1 MRKNKLLYILI
12 PIIIILV
19 ALLGGF
25 IYLKLNSSPKK
36 IFTKTISKVFETLDL
51 KQEKYNTL
59 KSKVEL
65 SGSIES
71 NEENEEIEEINAI
84 LEDSK
89 IILNSEVDIQNLLV
103 NQNIEVVYNSESF
116 INANMLLQ
124 DEKIYI
130 ALKDWLDKY
139 IEIPLEE
146 DDVSEIKNFTND
158 LETLDLNL
166 LVDVIKE
173 EFIKKL
179 QEQEYTKESTNLY
192 LDGKETKV
200 TKSSLKLSEEQIVT
214 FIKELLENLKQNENF
229 KNALGTY
236 KEEIIESI
244 DEILENVPTEDFDED
259 TKICFSIYTKGL
271 FNKIVAVDFT
281 VETSEEVTAGTEFI
295 KRSEEKYELNI
306 YENDEETRTELIK
319 VIIDNKKENKNKGTM
334 LISIT
339 SGEETI
345 EFTYKYEVKNEETIF
360 ELSTNIEDTS
370 LTVSGNTIKKD
381 NSYNGNF
388 TVLVKTSEYGTIE
401 FNCLYNLE
409 YNAKI
414 EKVDV
419 SNSTTIDEISE
430 EDMQTLM
437 TNMQE
442 SKIYELVADL
452 YVQDQ
457 LFEYAK
463 AAKDAK
469 DDTEDITNQL
479 ENSTNEAM
487 NDIFA
492 SLSKISSAPIVT
504 RAGQTVEYKVPNGFE
519 ESSYSSEDWKHY
531 SDENYN
537 EIYVSIEKETV
548 EEYLKEL
555 ENEYV
560 LTSEYYTDQELSGID
575 TYGVEDKI
583 YKYRSIVYK
592 DSYATYC
599 NLYFAYELKNGYIY
613 VVEVKT
619 ENGNISLDDVNE
631 FLKIVILGTE

>member
-36 IFTKTISKVFETLDL
+36 IFTRTISKVFETLDV
-51 KQEKYNTL
+51 KQEKYTTL

-71 NEENEEIEEINAI
+71 NEENEEIEEISDI

-89 IILNSEVDIQNLLV
+89 IVLSSEVDIQNLLV
-103 NQNIEVVYNSESF
+103 NQNIEVVYNGENF
-116 INANMLLQ
+116 INTTMLLQ
-124 DEKIYI
+124 DQKIYF
-130 ALKDWLDKY
+130 AFKEWFDKY
-139 IEIPLEE
+139 IERTSLEE
-146 DDVSEIKNFTND
+146 DDIAEIKNFTNN

-200 TKSSLKLSEEQIVT
+200 TKSSLKLSEEQTVT

-281 VETSEEVTAGTEFI
+281 VETLEEVAAGIEFI
-295 KRSEEKYELNI
+295 KKSEERYELNV
-306 YENDEETRTELIK
+306 YENDEETREELIK

-370 LTVSGNTIKKD
+370 LTVSGNTIKRD

-437 TNMQE
+437 TNMQK
-442 SKIYELVADL
+442 SKFYEIIEEFMGSIEEENENTKIL
-452 YVQDQ
+452 
-457 LFEYAK
+457 E
-463 AAKDAK
+463 
-469 DDTEDITNQL
+469 NQL
-479 ENSTNEAM
+479 EIQTNEAI
-487 NDIFA
+487 NNVFA
-492 SLSKISSAPIVT
+492 GLSGMSAAPIVT
-504 RAGQTVEYKVPNGFE
+504 RAGQTVEYKLPNGFE

-555 ENEYV
+555 EDEYV

-619 ENGNISLDDVNE
+619 ENGNISLDDINE
-631 FLKIVILGTE
+631 FLKITMK

>member
-1 MRKNKLLYILI
+1 MRRNKLLYILI

-36 IFTKTISKVFETLDL
+36 IFTRTISKVFETLDV
-51 KQEKYNTL
+51 KQEKYTTL

-65 SGSIES
+65 SGSVES
-71 NEENEEIEEINAI
+71 NEENEDIEEINAI

-89 IILNSEVDIQNLLV
+89 IMLNSEVDIQNLLV
-103 NQNIEVVYNSESF
+103 NQNIEVVYNDESF

-124 DEKIYI
+124 DEKMYI

-146 DDVSEIKNFTND
+146 DDVSEIKNFTNN
-158 LETLDLNL
+158 LETLDLDS

-179 QEQEYTKESTNLY
+179 QEQKYTKESTNLY

-200 TKSSLKLSEEQIVT
+200 TKSSLKLSEEQTVT
-214 FIKELLENLKQNENF
+214 CIKELLENLKQNENF

-244 DEILENVPTEDFDED
+244 DEILENVPTEGFDED

-281 VETSEEVTAGTEFI
+281 VETLEEVVAGIEFI
-295 KRSEEKYELNI
+295 KRSEERYELNV
-306 YENDEETRTELIK
+306 YENDEKTRTELIK

-370 LTVSGNTIKKD
+370 FTVSGNTIKRD

-409 YNAKI
+409 YNVKI
-414 EKVDV
+414 EKIDV
-419 SNSTTIDEISE
+419 TNAIALDEMGE

-442 SKIYELVADL
+442 SKIYEIVNN
-452 YVQDQ
+452 
-457 LFEYAK
+457 
-463 AAKDAK
+463 
-469 DDTEDITNQL
+469 IW
-479 ENSTNEAM
+479 
-487 NDIFA
+487 A
-492 SLSKISSAPIVT
+492 SLSTISSAPIVT
-504 RAGQTVEYKVPNGFE
+504 RAGQTVEYKVPNNFE
-519 ESSYSSEDWKHY
+519 VSSYSSEDWKHY

-537 EIYVSIEKETV
+537 EVYVSIEYASV
-548 EEYLKEL
+548 EDYLKEI
-555 ENEYV
+555 EDEYV

-575 TYGVEDKI
+575 TYGVEDKT
-583 YKYRSIVYK
+583 YQYRSIVYK

-599 NLYFAYELKNGYIY
+599 NLYFTYELKDGYIY

-619 ENGNISLDDVNE
+619 ENGNISLDDINE
-631 FLKIVILGTE
+631 FLKITIR

>member
-1 MRKNKLLYILI
+1 MRRNKLLYILI

-36 IFTKTISKVFETLDL
+36 IFTRTISKVFETLDL
-51 KQEKYNTL
+51 KQEKYTTL
-59 KSKVEL
+59 KSKVEF

-71 NEENEEIEEINAI
+71 NEENEEVEEINDI
-84 LEDSK
+84 LENSK
-89 IILNSEVDIQNLLV
+89 IVLNSEVDTNNLLI
-103 NQNIEVVYNSESF
+103 NENLEVIYNNEDF
-116 INANMLLQ
+116 INANIIMQ
-124 DEKIYI
+124 DEKMYI

-146 DDVSEIKNFTND
+146 DDVSEIKNFTNN
-158 LETLDLNL
+158 LEILDLDL

-179 QEQEYTKESTNLY
+179 QKQEYTKESTNLY

-200 TKSSLKLSEEQIVT
+200 TKSSLKLSEEQAVT

-229 KNALGTY
+229 KNALGVY

-244 DEILENVPTEDFDED
+244 DEILENVPTEGFDED

-281 VETSEEVTAGTEFI
+281 EETLDGTTEGIEFI

-306 YENDEETRTELIK
+306 YENDGEMRTELIK

-334 LISIT
+334 LISIM

-370 LTVSGNTIKKD
+370 FTVSGNTIKRD

-401 FNCLYNLE
+401 LNCLYNFE
-409 YNAKI
+409 YDAKI

-419 SNSTTIDEISE
+419 TNATTLEEMSE
-430 EDMQTLM
+430 EDQQTLV
-437 TNMQE
+437 TNIQK
-442 SKIYELVADL
+442 SKLYELIENNL
-452 YVQDQ
+452 IESEK

-463 AAKDAK
+463 AAR
-469 DDTEDITNQL
+469 DDTEDTKNQL

-487 NDIFA
+487 NDILTV
-492 SLSKISSAPIVT
+492 LSGVSAEPKVT
-504 RAGQTVEYKVPNGFE
+504 RDGQTVEYKVPNGFKA
-519 ESSYSSEDWKHY
+519 SSYSEEDWKHY

-537 EIYVSIEKETV
+537 GVYVSIEYESV
-548 EEYLKEL
+548 EDYLKEI

-560 LTSEYYTDQELSGID
+560 LTSEYYTDQELSEID
-575 TYGVEDKI
+575 TYVAEDKT
-583 YKYRSIVYK
+583 YQYRSIVYK
-592 DSYATYC
+592 DSYTAYC
-599 NLYFAYELKNGYIY
+599 NLYFAYELKDGYIY
-613 VVEVKT
+613 VVEVET
-619 ENGNISLDDVNE
+619 ENGNISLEDINE
-631 FLKIVILGTE
+631 FLKITMK

>member
-1 MRKNKLLYILI
+1 MRRNKLLYILI

-36 IFTKTISKVFETLDL
+36 IFTRTISKVFETLDL
-51 KQEKYNTL
+51 KQEKYTTL
-59 KSKVEL
+59 KSKVEI

-71 NEENEEIEEINAI
+71 NEENEEVEEISDI

-89 IILNSEVDIQNLLV
+89 IVLSSEVDIQNLIV
-103 NQNIEVVYNSESF
+103 NQNIEVMYNGENF

-124 DEKIYI
+124 DKKIYF
-130 ALKDWLDKY
+130 AFKEWLDKY
-139 IEIPLEE
+139 IERMSLEE
-146 DDVSEIKNFTND
+146 DDVSEIKNFTNN
-158 LETLDLNL
+158 LEILDLDS

-179 QEQEYTKESTNLY
+179 QKQEYTKESTNLY

-200 TKSSLKLSEEQIVT
+200 TKSSLKLSEEQAVT

-229 KNALGTY
+229 KNALGVY

-281 VETSEEVTAGTEFI
+281 KETLDGTTEGIEFI

-306 YENDEETRTELIK
+306 YENDGEIRTELIK

-334 LISIT
+334 LISIM

-345 EFTYKYEVKNEETIF
+345 ELTYKYEVKNEETIF

-370 LTVSGNTIKKD
+370 FTASGNTIKRD

-388 TVLVKTSEYGTIE
+388 TVLIETSEYGTIE
-401 FNCLYNLE
+401 FNCLYNFE
-409 YNAKI
+409 YDTKI
-414 EKVDV
+414 ERADV
-419 SNSTTIDEISE
+419 SNATVLDEMSE
-430 EDMQTLM
+430 EDEQTFI
-437 TNMQE
+437 TNVQE
-442 SKIYELVADL
+442 SKAYGFIKELIES
-452 YVQDQ
+452 DQ

-463 AAKDAK
+463 DAR
-469 DDTEDITNQL
+469 DDTKNQL

-487 NDIFA
+487 NDIVA
-492 SLSKISSAPIVT
+492 GLSGMLPESKVT
-504 RAGQTVEYKVPNGFE
+504 RDEQTVEYKVPNNFE
-519 ESSYSSEDWKHY
+519 VSIYSEEDYKQY
-531 SDENYN
+531 SDEYN
-537 EIYVSIEKETV
+537 EVYVSIEKETV
-548 EEYLKEL
+548 EDYLKQIED
-555 ENEYV
+555 EYV

-575 TYGVEDKI
+575 TYVVEDKT
-583 YKYRSIVYK
+583 YQYRSIVYK
-592 DSYATYC
+592 DSYDTYC
-599 NLYFAYELKNGYIY
+599 NLYFAYELKDGYIY

-619 ENGNISLDDVNE
+619 ENENISLDNINE
-631 FLKIVILGTE
+631 FLKITMK